1 MQKNGSEIPPHQ
13 SARSYL
19 IGIGFRL
26 PIAQWTYEHL
36 DRFDVLEITV
46 DHYIRG
52 GQRARRAIRGLKNRL
67 PIVLHGV
74 GLSLG
79 TDAPLDEVYVE
90 DVRRAIDDLDPLSYS
105 EHLAWTKVPGIDLA
119 NLLPVPK
126 TRAAADMLSPK
137 IERLQAMLPVPIA
150 LENISYVFEFPEAEM
165 GDADFFNLLHR
176 ETGVELLLDVE
187 NLYVNERNHGA
198 DARGFLDALPEG
210 VVRGVHAAGGPEV
223 DRPYLAGPTLADN
236 HSHAVP
242 EEALDLLEYALLRQS
257 PETVILERDSRLE
270 HSGEILA
277 DLKRIRARV
286 ARAGGAVEAAAD
298 A

>member
-1 MQKNGSEIPPHQ
+1 MVG
-13 SARSYL
+13 A
-19 IGIGFRL
+19 GFR
-26 PIAQWTYEHL
+26 IAIADWIYGHL
-36 DRFDVLEITV
+36 DHFDVLEVTV
-46 DHYIRG
+46 DHYMRG
-52 GQRARRAIRGLKNRL
+52 GQRARRAIRGLKDRI

-79 TDAPLDEVYVE
+79 TDAPLDDAYVE
-90 DVRRAIDDLDPLSYS
+90 DVRRAINDLEPLSYS

-126 TRAAADMLSPK
+126 TRAAAEMLLPK
-137 IERLQAMLPVPIA
+137 IERLRKLLPVPFA
-150 LENISYVFEFPEAEM
+150 LENISYVFDFPEAEM
-165 GDADFFNLLHR
+165 DDASFFNLLHR

-223 DRPYLAGPTLADN
+223 DRPYLAGPALADN

-242 EEALDLLEYALLRQS
+242 EEALDLLEYALLRQR

-270 HSGEILA
+270 HGDEILA
-277 DLKRIRARV
+277 DVERIRECV
-286 ARAGGAVEAAAD
+286 VRATGAVEAAAD

>member
-1 MQKNGSEIPPHQ
+1 MVG
-13 SARSYL
+13 A
-19 IGIGFRL
+19 GFR
-26 PIAQWTYEHL
+26 IAIADWIYGHL
-36 DRFDVLEITV
+36 DHFDVLEVTV
-46 DHYIRG
+46 DHYMRG
-52 GQRARRAIRGLKNRL
+52 GQRARRAIRGLKDSI

-79 TDAPLDEVYVE
+79 TDAPLDDAYVE
-90 DVRRAIDDLDPLSYS
+90 DVRRAINDLEPLSYS

-126 TRAAADMLSPK
+126 TRAAAEMLLPK
-137 IERLQAMLPVPIA
+137 IERLRKLLPVPFA
-150 LENISYVFEFPEAEM
+150 LENISYVFDFPEAEM
-165 GDADFFNLLHR
+165 DDASFFNLLHR

-223 DRPYLAGPTLADN
+223 DRPYLAGPALADN

-242 EEALDLLEYALLRQS
+242 EEALDLLEYALLRQR

-270 HSGEILA
+270 HGDEILA
-277 DLKRIRARV
+277 DVERIRECV
-286 ARAGGAVEAAAD
+286 VRATGAVEAAAD

>member
-1 MQKNGSEIPPHQ
+1 MKQSEWSRGDIPV
-13 SARSYL
+13 
-19 IGIGFRL
+19 GVGFRL
-26 PIAQWTYEHL
+26 PIAKWTYENLEH
-36 DRFDVLEITV
+36 FDVLEVTV

-79 TDAPLDEVYVE
+79 TDAPLDEAYVE
-90 DVRRAIDDLDPLSYS
+90 DVRRAIDDLEPLSYS

-126 TRAAADMLSPK
+126 TRAATDILAPK
-137 IERLQAMLPVPIA
+137 IERLQALLPVPFA
-150 LENISYVFEFPEAEM
+150 LENISYVFDFPEAEM
-165 GDADFFNLLHR
+165 NDAAFFNLLHR
-176 ETGVELLLDVE
+176 ETGIELLLDVE
-187 NLYVNERNHGA
+187 NLYVNERNHEA

-223 DRPYLAGPTLADN
+223 DRPYLAGPALADN

-270 HSGEILA
+270 HGEEILA
-277 DLKRIRARV
+277 DVERIRESV
-286 ARAGGAVEAAAD
+286 ARAAGAVVTTTD